1 MIQNMCSR
9 LSNRN
14 TWRMAMGTCDLSI
27 ATFVVEI
34 KLFVH
39 VEPLFT
45 LLYTVFYCVCYCGFL
60 KLLENNGTY

>member
-1 MIQNMCSR
+1 
-9 LSNRN
+9 
-14 TWRMAMGTCDLSI
+14 MGTCDLSI